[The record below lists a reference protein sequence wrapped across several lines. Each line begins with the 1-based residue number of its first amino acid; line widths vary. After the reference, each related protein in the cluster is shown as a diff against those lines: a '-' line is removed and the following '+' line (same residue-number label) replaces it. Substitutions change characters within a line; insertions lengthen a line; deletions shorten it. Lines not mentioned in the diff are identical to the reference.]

1 MNPRSPRPG
10 EFELIERYLRPLA
23 TGQGSF
29 GLTDDV
35 AVLPPRPGEDLVLK
49 VDTIAEGVHFFPND
63 PAEQI
68 AAKAL
73 RVNLS
78 DLAAKGAIARGY
90 LVALSL
96 RPDWT
101 EEWVAAFARG
111 LAEDQ
116 QTYGLTLL
124 GGDTTRAAGGTTV
137 SITAFGVLP
146 MGTIVR
152 RAGARVGDAIFVSGT
167 IGDAALGLRVR
178 LGEINGSAAGTEV
191 DHLFRRYALP
201 EPRTALASIL
211 RRHASASIDISDG
224 LLGDFGHICK
234 ASSVS
239 GVIETTAVPLSS
251 AARKIVESDSTT
263 LRWVLTGGDDYE
275 VLATVPSGSAEA
287 FAVDAANAGVPV
299 TRIGA
304 VTAGSGDP
312 VALDRAGA
320 AVTFPQ
326 RAFDHFLNA

>member
-1 MNPRSPRPG
+1 MSQRDQRPG

-35 AVLPPRPGEDLVLK
+35 AIMLPRPGEDLVLK
-49 VDTIAEGVHFFPND
+49 MDTIAEGVHFFSND
-63 PAEQI
+63 PAEHV

-78 DLAAKGAIARGY
+78 DLAAKGAVPRGY
-90 LVALSL
+90 LLALSL
-96 RPDWT
+96 RSDWT

-111 LAEDQ
+111 LAKDQ
-116 QTYGLTLL
+116 ETYGVTLL
-124 GGDTTRAAGGTTV
+124 GGDTTRAAGGTTI
-137 SITAFGVLP
+137 SISMFGVLP

-178 LGEINGSAAGTEV
+178 LGEVNGSPAGTDV
-191 DHLFRRYALP
+191 DHLFRRYMLP
-201 EPRTALASIL
+201 EPRVALAPIL

-224 LLGDFGHICK
+224 LLGDLGHVCK
-234 ASSVS
+234 ASGSS
-239 GVIETTAVPLSS
+239 GIIETTAVPLSV
-251 AARKIVESDSTT
+251 AARKIVEGDPSA

-275 VLATVPSGSAEA
+275 VLATVPSASAEG
-287 FAVDAANAGVPV
+287 FVRDAANVGVAVTRIGTVTVGTAAPLAVDRAGVPV
-299 TRIGA
+299 TFLQ
-304 VTAGSGDP
+304 SS
-312 VALDRAGA
+312 
-320 AVTFPQ
+320 
-326 RAFDHFLNA
+326 FDHFRNL

>member
-1 MNPRSPRPG
+1 MTPRGQRPG

-35 AVLPPRPGEDLVLK
+35 AIMPPRPGEDLVLK
-49 VDTIAEGVHFFPND
+49 VDTIAEGVHFFPED
-63 PAEQI
+63 PAGHV

-78 DLAAKGAIARGY
+78 DLAAKGAVPRGY
-90 LVALSL
+90 LLALSL
-96 RPDWT
+96 RSDWT

-116 QTYGLTLL
+116 KTYGITLL
-124 GGDTTRAAGGTTV
+124 GGDTTRAAGGTTISV
-137 SITAFGVLP
+137 SAFGVLP

-167 IGDAALGLRVR
+167 VGDAALGLRVR
-178 LGEINGSAAGTEV
+178 LGEINGSPAGTEV

-201 EPRTALASIL
+201 EPRTALAPIL

-224 LLGDFGHICK
+224 LLGDLGHICR

-239 GVIETTAVPLSS
+239 ALIEVGDVPMSVP
-251 AARKIVESDSTT
+251 ARKIVEADSSM

-275 VLATVPSGSAEA
+275 VLATIPSASADG
-287 FAVDAANAGVPV
+287 FVRDAASAGVPV
-299 TRIGA
+299 TRIGT
-304 VTAGSGDP
+304 VTVGTGVPLAI
-312 VALDRAGA
+312 DRAGKPI
-320 AVTFPQ
+320 TFPE
-326 RAFDHFLNA
+326 ASFDHFRNG

>member
-1 MNPRSPRPG
+1 MSPHGQRPG

-23 TGQGSF
+23 SGQGSF
-29 GLTDDV
+29 GLADDV
-35 AVLPPRPGEDLVLK
+35 AIMPPRPGEDLVLK

-78 DLAAKGAIARGY
+78 DLAAKGAVPRGY
-90 LVALSL
+90 LLALSL
-96 RPDWT
+96 RADWT
-101 EEWVAAFARG
+101 EDWVAAFALG

-116 QTYGLTLL
+116 KTYGLTLL
-124 GGDTTRAAGGTTV
+124 GGDTTRAAGGTTI
-137 SITAFGVLP
+137 SISAFGVLP

-178 LGEINGSAAGTEV
+178 TGEISGGAAGTEV
-191 DHLFRRYALP
+191 DYLFRRYALP
-201 EPRTALASIL
+201 EPRTALAPIL

-224 LLGDFGHICK
+224 LLGDLGHVCN

-251 AARKIVESDSTT
+251 AARKIVDSDPAT

-275 VLATVPSGSAEA
+275 VLATIPPMAADA
-287 FAVDAANAGVPV
+287 FSRDAASAGIQV

-304 VTAGSGDP
+304 VTAGHGDP

-320 AVTFPQ
+320 SITFPQ
-326 RAFDHFLNA
+326 PSYDHFRNA

>member
-1 MNPRSPRPG
+1 MNPRSQRPG

-23 TGQGSF
+23 SGQGSF
-29 GLTDDV
+29 GLADDV
-35 AVLPPRPGEDLVLK
+35 AIMPPRPGEDLVLK

-63 PAEQI
+63 PAEQV

-78 DLAAKGAIARGY
+78 DLAAKGAVPRGY
-90 LVALSL
+90 LLALSL
-96 RPDWT
+96 RSDWT

-116 QTYGLTLL
+116 KTYGLTLL
-124 GGDTTRAAGGTTV
+124 GGDTTRAAGGTTI
-137 SITAFGVLP
+137 SISAVGVLP

-178 LGEINGSAAGTEV
+178 LGEISGSAAGTEV

-201 EPRTALASIL
+201 EPRTALAPIL

-224 LLGDFGHICK
+224 LLGDLGHICK

-239 GVIETTAVPLSS
+239 GVIETTAVPLSA
-251 AARKIVESDSTT
+251 AARKIVENDPTT

-275 VLATVPSGSAEA
+275 VLATIPPMAAEA
-287 FAVDAANAGVPV
+287 FSRDAASAGVQV

-304 VTAGSGDP
+304 VTAGQGDP

-320 AVTFPQ
+320 PVGFPQ
-326 RAFDHFLNA
+326 TSYDHFRDA